1 MEPKETLETI
11 LQRQADT
18 AREAMNRA
26 FVRYGKYHR
35 DSPQG
40 KKAVADMDMWE
51 NRMNDAQ
58 YHLDKLKGDESNPN
72 PEHSDAI
79 TALERLADAYE
90 ESGKQLSQAVGAI
103 ADKLAE
109 INAPQ

>member
-1 MEPKETLETI
+1 MKTYLFSVKDKSGNVV
-11 LQRQADT
+11 ADCKIAHDGIHKG
-18 AREAMNRA
+18 ARERAKAQAQAWKRREGHKGAMTCHTD
-26 FVRYGKYHR
+26 YG
-35 DSPQG
+35 
-40 KKAVADMDMWE
+40 
-51 NRMNDAQ
+51 
-58 YHLDKLKGDESNPN
+58 SNPE

-79 TALERLADAYE
+79 AALDRLADAYE